1 MTQDESSEV
10 EIFFE
15 KSPQY
20 RVIHADGAWGGLTA
34 QLGLHLAFYSEFRQ
48 PPESIT
54 YGLANSQPIEK
65 ARTGREAIVRHIEAE
80 VAFNLQTAASLRDWL
95 DTKLREAE
103 AAAKEAGISINWP
116 GGGV

>member
-20 RVIHADGAWGGLTA
+20 RVIHADAWEA
-34 QLGLHLAFYSEFRQ
+34 RAAPEWHWPPAFTSEFRQ

-95 DTKLREAE
+95 DTKLKEAE